1 MDKKLALESIGKI
14 VEISAGVN
22 GNYIGQLVNILPGA
36 GIVAVVKILACI
48 KYPGQR
54 AVFYKSNSFERW
66 PFYYGAIETCHID
79 CIDIYYGAILEY
91 YDIMPKVL
99 AETFLIETEADR
111 EIYTRHQAYWAQPE
125 KDHTELPPFM
135 GKRMNIPRKR
145 AD

>member
-14 VEISAGVN
+14 IEISAGVN
-22 GNYIGQLVNILPGA
+22 GNYIGQLVNIMSGA
-36 GIVAVVKILACI
+36 GVVAVVKILACT

-54 AVFYKSNSFERW
+54 AIFYKSNNFERW

-79 CIDIYYGAILEY
+79 CIDLYYGAILEY

-99 AETFLIETEADR
+99 AETFLIETESDR

-125 KDHTELPPFM
+125 KNPAEPPSFM
-135 GKRMNIPRKR
+135 GKRINIPRKR